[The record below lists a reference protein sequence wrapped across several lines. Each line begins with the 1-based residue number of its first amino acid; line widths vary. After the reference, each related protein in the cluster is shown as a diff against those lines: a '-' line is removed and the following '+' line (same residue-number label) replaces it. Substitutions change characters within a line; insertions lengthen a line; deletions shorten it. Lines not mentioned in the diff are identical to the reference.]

1 MTTTDKN
8 RYMAQYMRRY
18 RARKAA
24 ERAKLRAQAER
35 REPNIEAML
44 TQILEAV
51 TALSE
56 RVSRMEAA
64 LTRNA
69 NELTETNV
77 KTNVSK
83 LTGANV
89 NKGKPSAEGQVLR
102 GRVNVKANELTE
114 TNINT
119 SKQGSDSSTVESL
132 AREAKT
138 LHAKGLSYEQ
148 IAKRWTEEGKPT
160 LKGGSWHKGTV
171 AKMGKRHAGQ

>member
-24 ERAKLRAQAER
+24 ERAKLLAQAER

-56 RVSRMEAA
+56 RVSRIEET

-77 KTNVSK
+77 KPNVRN
-83 LTGANV
+83 LTEANV
-89 NKGKPSAEGQVLR
+89 NAGKQR
-102 GRVNVKANELTE
+102 
-114 TNINT
+114 
-119 SKQGSDSSTVESL
+119 SDSATAEEL
-132 AREAKT
+132 AKEAQA
-138 LHAKGLSYEQ
+138 LHAQGLSYEQ

-171 AKMGKRHAGQ
+171 AKMIQRHAGQ

>member
-8 RYMAQYMRRY
+8 RYMAEYMRRY

-24 ERAKLRAQAER
+24 ERAKLRAQAEHC
-35 REPNIEAML
+35 EPNIEAML

-56 RVSRMEAA
+56 QVARMEAA

-77 KTNVSK
+77 KPNVSK
-83 LTGANV
+83 LTEANI

-102 GRVNVKANELTE
+102 GRVNVKANEL
-114 TNINT
+114 NAG
-119 SKQGSDSSTVESL
+119 KQRSGSSTVAAL
-132 AREAKT
+132 AKEAQA
-138 LHAKGLSYEQ
+138 LHAQGLSYER
-148 IAKRWTEEGKPT
+148 IARRWTEAGIPT
-160 LKGGSWHKGTV
+160 LKGGRWHKGTV
-171 AKMGKRHAGQ
+171 AKMIQRHAGQ

>member
-8 RYMAQYMRRY
+8 RYMAEYMRRY

-24 ERAKLRAQAER
+24 EQAELLALAER
-35 REPNIEAML
+35 REPNIEAMM

-77 KTNVSK
+77 KPNVRK
-83 LTGANV
+83 
-89 NKGKPSAEGQVLR
+89 
-102 GRVNVKANELTE
+102 
-114 TNINT
+114 
-119 SKQGSDSSTVESL
+119 
-132 AREAKT
+132 
-138 LHAKGLSYEQ
+138 
-148 IAKRWTEEGKPT
+148 
-160 LKGGSWHKGTV
+160 LKG
-171 AKMGKRHAGQ
+171 